1 MKLVVCIDCFVID
14 CDNIWIYKIRGVVV
28 VMFYGRGWF
37 VSVEEFVFF

>member
-28 VMFYGRGWF
+28 VDGEVVDMCN
-37 VSVEEFVFF
+37 